1 MELSVEIWIAG
12 NVALDGY
19 RCKNNAPSLSG
30 VRMSAIAWPLPEDV
44 RAVRDGLLDFARKEV
59 LPRHDKHHDLFEN
72 PRRLYRE
79 DGRFSDELKGLIGEV
94 RRASAKAGYYNMCVP
109 EALGGGG
116 LAHLAYYVGWEAL
129 FHLCGPQNWL
139 MLYVISHWAFG
150 PSRLLE
156 KVTPEARE
164 KILAPMMAGEASMCF
179 GLSEPGAGSDAA
191 ALATK
196 AVPDGNAWRI
206 SGRKIWTS
214 NSPVADYCI
223 VFAITDPERAAQRK
237 GGISAFLVPTTS
249 EGFEVQ
255 RIIKLFGH
263 IGGDEAELRL
273 EDVRVEPWQL
283 VGELHQGFAAALYGV
298 SLGRIYNSAR
308 AVGYGRWALEKAL
321 DYAQQRK
328 AFGKAIAEYQG
339 VTFPLAESAME
350 LHAAHLMGLNV
361 AGLLDQ
367 GAPAVKELAM
377 AKAYSVQVGYKAV
390 DRAMQTHGAMGFTN
404 ELGLHHA
411 WHSLRIVNVADGT
424 NEILN
429 RSIVQRLLKGDTE
442 L

>member
-1 MELSVEIWIAG
+1 MELSVEIGIAG

-19 RCKNNAPSLSG
+19 RCKNNAHSLSG
-30 VRMSAIAWPLPEDV
+30 VRMSAIAWPLPEEV

-59 LPRHDKHHDLFEN
+59 LPRHDRHHDLFEN

-94 RRASAKAGYYNMCVP
+94 RRASARAGYYNMCVP
-109 EALGGGG
+109 ESLGGGG

>member
-1 MELSVEIWIAG
+1 
-12 NVALDGY
+12 
-19 RCKNNAPSLSG
+19 
-30 VRMSAIAWPLPEDV
+30 MSAIAWELPEEV
-44 RAVRDGLLDFARKEV
+44 RAVREGLIDFARKEV
-59 LPRHDKHHDLFEN
+59 LPRHDKHRDLFEN

-94 RRASAKAGYYNMCVP
+94 RRASAKAGFYNMCVP
-109 EALGGGG
+109 ESLGGGG
-116 LAHLAYYVGWEAL
+116 LAHLAYFVGWEAL

-156 KVTPEARE
+156 KVTPEARD

-191 ALATK
+191 ALATR
-196 AVPDGNAWRI
+196 AVPDGNAWRLT
-206 SGRKIWTS
+206 GRKIWTS

-223 VFAITDPERAAQRK
+223 VFAITDAERAAQRK
-237 GGISAFLVPTTS
+237 GGISAFLVPTS
-249 EGFEVQ
+249 SPGFEVQ

-273 EDVRVEPWQL
+273 EEVRVEPWQL

-361 AGLLDQ
+361 ATLLDH

-377 AKAYSVQVGYKAV
+377 TKAYAVQVGYRAV

-429 RSIVQRLLKGDTE
+429 RSIVQRLLKGDVE

>member
-1 MELSVEIWIAG
+1 
-12 NVALDGY
+12 
-19 RCKNNAPSLSG
+19 
-30 VRMSAIAWPLPEDV
+30 MSAIAWELPDEI
-44 RAVRDGLLDFARKEV
+44 RAVREGLLEFARQEV
-59 LPRHDKHHDLFEN
+59 LTRHDKHHDLFEN

-79 DGRFSDELKGLIGEV
+79 DGRFSDELKALIGEV
-94 RRASAKAGYYNMCVP
+94 RRAAAKAGYYNMCVP

-116 LAHLAYYVGWEAL
+116 LGHLAYYVGWEAL

-164 KILAPMMAGEASMCF
+164 KMLAPMMAGEASMCF

-191 ALATK
+191 ALTTK
-196 AVPDGNAWRI
+196 ALPDGNAWRI
-206 SGRKIWTS
+206 TGRKIWTS

-223 VFAITDPERAAQRK
+223 VFAITDPARAAARK
-237 GGISAFLVPTTS
+237 GGISAFLVPTS
-249 EGFEVQ
+249 SPGFEVQ

-273 EDVRVEPWQL
+273 EEVRVEPWQL

-308 AVGYGRWALEKAL
+308 AVGCGRWALEKAL
-321 DYAQQRK
+321 DYAQTRK
-328 AFGKAIAEYQG
+328 AFDKPIADYQG
-339 VTFPLAESAME
+339 VTFPLAESATE

-361 AGLLDQ
+361 ATLLDR
-367 GAPAVKELAM
+367 GEAAVKELSM
-377 AKAYSVQVGYKAV
+377 TKAFSVQVGYRAV

-404 ELGLHHA
+404 EVGLHHA

-429 RSIVQRLLKGDTE
+429 RSIVQRLLRGDTE

>member
-1 MELSVEIWIAG
+1 
-12 NVALDGY
+12 
-19 RCKNNAPSLSG
+19 
-30 VRMSAIAWPLPEDV
+30 MSAIAWELPEEI
-44 RAVRDGLLDFARKEV
+44 RAVREGLLEFARQEV
-59 LPRHDKHHDLFEN
+59 LTRHENHHDLFEN

-94 RRASAKAGYYNMCVP
+94 RRAAAKAGYYNMCVP

-116 LAHLAYYVGWEAL
+116 LGHLAYYVGWEAL

-164 KILAPMMAGEASMCF
+164 KMLAPMMAGEASMCF

-206 SGRKIWTS
+206 TGRKIWTS

-223 VFAITDPERAAQRK
+223 VFAITDPARAAQRK
-237 GGISAFLVPTTS
+237 GGISAFLVPTS
-249 EGFEVQ
+249 SPGFEVQ

-283 VGELHQGFAAALYGV
+283 VGDLHQGFAAALYGV

-321 DYAQQRK
+321 NYAQARK
-328 AFGKAIAEYQG
+328 AFDKPIADFQA
-339 VTFPLAESAME
+339 TQFKLADMATE
-350 LHAAHLMGLNV
+350 LDAARLMIWR
-361 AGLLDQ
+361 AASLLD
-367 GAPAVKELAM
+367 AKSPEATPVTLSEKTRSYVSVVAFVIPSDELVPVSEPDWSAI
-377 AKAYSVQVGYKAV
+377 VVTVGPV
-390 DRAMQTHGAMGFTN
+390 
-404 ELGLHHA
+404 
-411 WHSLRIVNVADGT
+411 
-424 NEILN
+424 
-429 RSIVQRLLKGDTE
+429 RSIVTVVADAWLVGPVLPAESVCSTE
-442 L
+442 STCQ